1 MKLGMWNVDR
11 ETLRRDGLILFS
23 KLIRTKNVDSLQEQ
37 VRPREDDRKQ
47 KLTVSFSYFLQV
59 FFLFMFYSSYF
70 ANFRNEYYPLD

>member
-37 VRPREDDRKQ
+37 IRPREDDRKQ
-47 KLTVSFSYFLQV
+47 KLTVGLFIL
-59 FFLFMFYSSYF
+59 FFILLSG
-70 ANFRNEYYPLD
+70 